1 MMPTLDV
8 RAKKR
13 IARHIQNLNNCDNE
27 IACRAET
34 SLIRYYGAR
43 GIDQLLEVVDHP
55 NPAVRG
61 RAAWTLAH
69 TREPRLFDVILNL
82 CSDPEG
88 DVRYDSAVALGIL
101 GDGRAV
107 APLIALMSAE
117 DEVSSVD
124 GAAADG
130 LV

>member
-43 GIDQLLEVVDHP
+43 AIDQLLEVVDHP
-55 NPAVRG
+55 NPAVRW

-82 CSDPEG
+82 GSDPEG
-88 DVRYDSAVALGIL
+88 DVRYVFAVPRDI
-101 GDGRAV
+101 V
-107 APLIALMSAE
+107 
-117 DEVSSVD
+117 VD
-124 GAAADG
+124 GLG
-130 LV
+130 V